1 MKVSRMYLAAARCAA
16 MLWIS
21 VCGVAAAQQEI
32 SDGPPLHPQKSVWQD
47 ATPMSGPISRQGNRS
62 PYTVK
67 GRSYEVLD
75 SSSYYRESGIASWYG
90 TKFHGK
96 HTANGEVY
104 SLFGA
109 TAAHRSLPLPSYVRV
124 TNLNNERSVLLRIN
138 DRGPF
143 RDDRI
148 IDLSYGAALILG
160 FAEQGLA
167 PVLVETVTQSEP
179 TVEWMGASN
188 RYRYLQ
194 LGAYLSLANAQ
205 QVSYETSQQPGWRF
219 PVAISEAEVS
229 GQQFHRVRVGPFADL
244 LSLERARDAL
254 IEAGFSSP
262 QRLP

>member
-1 MKVSRMYLAAARCAA
+1 MLCISICEAAAAP
-16 MLWIS
+16 
-21 VCGVAAAQQEI
+21 QKI
-32 SDGPPLHPQKSVWQD
+32 SDGPPLHPQKSVWRD
-47 ATPMSGPISRQGNRS
+47 ATPTSGSISRLGNKS

-75 SSSYYRESGIASWYG
+75 SSSHYRESGIASWYG

-96 HTANGEVY
+96 HTANGEIY
-104 SLFGA
+104 NLFGA
-109 TAAHRSLPLPSYVRV
+109 TAAHRSLPLPSFVRV
-124 TNLNNERSVLLRIN
+124 TNLTNDRSILLRVN

-148 IDLSYGAALILG
+148 IDLSYGAALTLG
-160 FAEQGLA
+160 FAEQGVA
-167 PVLVETVTQSEP
+167 PVLVETVAQSES
-179 TVEWMGASN
+179 TTHWMGTSN

-205 QVSYETSQQPGWRF
+205 QVSSETSQQPGWRF
-219 PVAISEAEVS
+219 PVAISEVEVS
-229 GQQFHRVRVGPFADL
+229 GQQFHRVRVGPFADPL
-244 LSLERARDAL
+244 LLERARDAL

>member
-1 MKVSRMYLAAARCAA
+1 MKESWSNLAAACCAA
-16 MLWIS
+16 MLCIFI
-21 VCGVAAAQQEI
+21 CGVAAAPQKI
-32 SDGPPLHPQKSVWQD
+32 SDGPPLHPQKSVWRD
-47 ATPMSGPISRQGNRS
+47 ATPMSGSISRQGNKS

-75 SSSYYRESGIASWYG
+75 SSSHYRASGIASWYG

-96 HTANGEVY
+96 HTANGEIY
-104 SLFGA
+104 NLFGA

-124 TNLNNERSVLLRIN
+124 TNLTNERSVLLRVN

-148 IDLSYGAALILG
+148 IDLSYGAALTLG
-160 FAEQGLA
+160 FAEQGVA
-167 PVLVETVTQSEP
+167 PVLVETVAQSDP
-179 TVEWMGASN
+179 TTDWMGASN

-205 QVSYETSQQPGWRF
+205 LVSYEASRQPEWRF
-219 PVAISEAEVS
+219 PVVISEAEVG
-229 GQQFHRVRVGPFADL
+229 GQQFHRVRVGPFADPI
-244 LSLERARDAL
+244 SLERARDAL
-254 IEAGFSSP
+254 IEAGFPSP